1 MTKKLSLNEIM
12 WNEDISEFD
21 ETFIESYDDGS
32 MEDILLRLM
41 FSILKNYMIFTFL
54 PKIQKA
60 YY

>member
-60 YY
+60 